1 MVAFAFAQGQELSAH
16 TAPMAAILY
25 FVKGDAELTLGDEKQ
40 SVAAGAF
47 VQLAPATPHGILAK
61 TPVVMMLL
69 TLKQAR
75 PPKLFPP
82 PLR

>member
-1 MVAFAFAQGQELSAH
+1 
-16 TAPMAAILY
+16 MAAILY

-69 TLKQAR
+69 MLKQDR
-75 PPKLFPP
+75 HKLKQKK
-82 PLR
+82 PLKQQSLIALV